1 MFYFEIAALSGEV
14 SLALFSKMRASA
26 SKILAKEK
34 VLREAVEK
42 TAKNADEVE
51 QVELLLRELK
61 IIVNQVDKI
70 VYEPLRFN
78 KLYSISAAAL
88 DTALNVSKN
97 IFFYLKNLTRAN
109 TETVFYKGVEIF
121 TDSPAKVKVFLE
133 EAAKVL
139 KAKGVKGVEEFFE
152 NTGTILSK
160 KRLHSQ
166 TGETFICNLIRKKEM
181 NKYYYY
187 EIEDFQYGIKN
198 WNRNETLRGERFECF
213 VTLADKPSVSET
225 IGKNILYADL
235 YVPKALNDT
244 FQANKLDLTDISL
257 GKTMLDDGYAVLK
270 KDLGKDL
277 DGIYG
282 EWLNN
287 PGYKDFGGE
296 SVNLTKLKEAMGKQK
311 ITKEN
316 LEKAAMETVTGKWA
330 ASKGFT
336 KAQVLSDS
344 KVYEDLDNN
353 INLLKQLEVI
363 FIK

>member
-1 MFYFEIAALSGEV
+1 MYKKI
-14 SLALFSKMRASA
+14 KASA
-26 SKILAKEK
+26 TKILAKEK
-34 VLREAVEK
+34 VLRESVE
-42 TAKNADEVE
+42 NVE
-51 QVELLLRELK
+51 ELELMLK
-61 IIVNQVDKI
+61 EIRVIANQTDKI
-70 VYEPLRFN
+70 VYVPLRFD
-78 KLYSISAAAL
+78 KLYSISGAAL

-97 IFFYLKNLTRAN
+97 IFFYLKNLTKTN
-109 TETVFYKGVEIF
+109 TETVFYKGVEVF
-121 TDSPAKVKVFLE
+121 TDSPAKVKLFLDD
-133 EAAKVL
+133 AAKIL
-139 KAKGVKGVEEFFE
+139 KAKGVKGVEEYFE
-152 NTGTILSK
+152 NTGTVLSK

-166 TGETFICNLIRKKEM
+166 TGETFICNLVRKKEI

-187 EIEDFQYGIKN
+187 EIEDFQYGIQN
-198 WNRNETLRGERFECF
+198 WNRKQNLKSERFECF
-213 VTLADKPSVSET
+213 VALADKPNVAET
-225 IGKNILYADL
+225 VGKNILYADL

-296 SVNLTKLKEAMGKQK
+296 SVNLTKLKETMGKQK

-336 KAQVLSDS
+336 KA
-344 KVYEDLDNN
+344 KVVSEPEVYKYLNN
-353 INLLKQLEVI
+353 DINLLKQLEVI